1 MRVNAPRLR
10 REITRLFNTTVDVSK
25 IERANLGDGKWREDP
40 TPVYAAEPCRIAP
53 LTSRQIEFALRRGSE
68 VTHACLFSPELTV
81 LPGYQVTDKQG
92 REFVVEI
99 GPIEPSIQDVYKKV
113 EMRQR
118 TNEP

>member
-1 MRVNAPRLR
+1 MRVSAAKLR
-10 REITRLFNTTVDVSK
+10 YQTAKLFNTTADISK
-25 IERANLGDGKWREDP
+25 VERADLGGGKWREDP
-40 TPVYAAEPCRIAP
+40 TPVYIDEPCRIAP

-68 VTHACLFSPELTV
+68 VTHACVFSPEV
-81 LPGYQVTDKQG
+81 SILPGYQVTDAQG

-99 GPIEPSIQDVYKKV
+99 GPIEPSIPGVYTKV